1 MKIIVKS
8 WDSEG
13 NNFNQGILMVRSE
26 MSIMKAISYIAREWE
41 WGLKEEEWV
50 GKVWNQAD

>member
-1 MKIIVKS
+1 
-8 WDSEG
+8 
-13 NNFNQGILMVRSE
+13 